1 MLVFQ
6 DLQHL
11 AHWLFPGYTP
21 RRSVGLFLKEMFI
34 WLLIAEARLAAV
46 DMHTAQH
53 LVKHAL
59 SGPLSAGRTIIL
71 VTHHITLCLPVAS
84 YLVELSDGKIVH
96 AGTIEDLRDR
106 NLLQKVVEV
115 EDHPQSPVNK
125 RCEVPEVNEADLVN
139 GTNGIAKQKQ
149 PMSNGKLVEAEA
161 RAEGRV
167 SVHSYLTYFRA
178 AGLVSWVASLWLLL
192 QMRLIGIGVQV

>member
-1 MLVFQ
+1 
-6 DLQHL
+6 
-11 AHWLFPGYTP
+11 
-21 RRSVGLFLKEMFI
+21 
-34 WLLIAEARLAAV
+34 
-46 DMHTAQH
+46 MHTAQH

-115 EDHPQSPVNK
+115 EDHPQSPVDK